1 MGIVE
6 NIKDAAD
13 LAKRVGDIELYRKIV
28 HLEGEVMDLTRE
40 KRQAEQKI
48 EELEKELALNG
59 VMTFKQPF
67 YFQEGDNVPFCPRCF
82 EKDKAAVHLFLDIN
96 RDDLKRWDCRECKS
110 TYRIEEPN
118 YHRRQHIQGSSDPGP
133 WG

>member
-13 LAKRVGDIELYRKIV
+13 LAKKVGDLELYRKIV

-40 KRQAEQKI
+40 NRQAEQKI
-48 EELEKELALNG
+48 EQLQKQLALKAK
-59 VMTFKQPF
+59 MTFKEPF
-67 YFQEGDNVPFCPRCF
+67 YYQDGDTVPFCPSCF
-82 EKDKAAVHLFLDIN
+82 EKDNRAVHLIFHFDN
-96 RDDLKRWDCRECKS
+96 EERTRWDCTGCKQVFLVVKQ
-110 TYRIEEPN
+110 RISRMGHHQITPDN
-118 YHRRQHIQGSSDPGP
+118 P